1 MFAVRIFLYTKRSWF
16 YCLGALGFYNGGICS
31 PTQAREAKG
40 FNVRDAAELA
50 HTGKCSYGVGLSRFP
65 MSAICLPT
73 MVLEVCSKGLEPSSY
88 TRERY
93 FTISISRDCALRG

>member
-1 MFAVRIFLYTKRSWF
+1 MRLESLIVFAVCIFLYTQRSWF
-16 YCLGALGFYNGGICS
+16 DCLGVLGFYNGGICS

-65 MSAICLPT
+65 MSAMAANGLPP
-73 MVLEVCSKGLEPSSY
+73 MVIDVRSRGFQPSGR
-88 TRERY
+88 TRER
-93 FTISISRDCALRG
+93 